1 MYPAEIRP
9 NNEFLPVLAKPINVP
24 RQVAKS
30 NEEIITFRLLSQPI
44 NNAQA

>member
-9 NNEFLPVLAKPINVP
+9 SNEFLPVLAKPISVP
-24 RQVAKS
+24 KKVA
-30 NEEIITFRLLSQPI
+30 NITDETITLRLLSQPI

>member
-9 NNEFLPVLAKPINVP
+9 NNEFLPVLAKPISDP
-24 RQVAKS
+24 KKVANS
-30 NEEIITFRLLSQPI
+30 NDETITFRLLSQPI